1 MKVLDPLLATK
12 NPYSFQ
18 VQKLLKLTNLRVNF
32 TKLHT
37 LGDDALSDGPDVQ
50 KKYYYA
56 LYEMI
61 VRGSCSCYGHAQ
73 ECIPANGAPN
83 NPNMVILLYSFC
95 IKLHIAQIVMQR
107 HLIDFNS
114 GNKISLFVCLSVQN
128 MAAKQTD
135 LSVQSVTNI
144 RPKSP
149 NKEGTVHNIAS
160 LI

>member
-83 NPNMVILLYSFC
+83 NPNMVIILSYCFF
-95 IKLHIAQIVMQR
+95 V
-107 HLIDFNS
+107 
-114 GNKISLFVCLSVQN
+114 SLFQN
-128 MAAKQTD
+128 HRVLLEKGVDFPFRGLVLKTIDMVSAKNCERRI
-135 LSVQSVTNI
+135 LF
-144 RPKSP
+144 
-149 NKEGTVHNIAS
+149 E
-160 LI
+160 